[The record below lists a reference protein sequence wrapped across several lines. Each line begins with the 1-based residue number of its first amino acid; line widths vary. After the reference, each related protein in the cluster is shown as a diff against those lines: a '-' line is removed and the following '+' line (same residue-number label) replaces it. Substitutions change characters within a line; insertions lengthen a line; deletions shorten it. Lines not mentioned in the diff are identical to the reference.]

1 MVQTPTSWSDRI
13 LCCYVNTTSQLQQ
26 ARIKHVS
33 GWLFERVV
41 FPQQRLLFE
50 AVPDAMLEIYTHMAN
65 SASLL
70 EQIPCLRLQVNELP
84 TQITLAHPD
93 SADLPE

>member
-1 MVQTPTSWSDRI
+1 MVQTPTPWSDRI
-13 LCCYVNTTSQLQQ
+13 LCCYVNTTTQLQQ
-26 ARIKHVS
+26 ARIEHVS
-33 GWLFERVV
+33 GGLFERLV

-50 AVPDAMLEIYTHMAN
+50 AVPDAVLEIYIHIAN

-84 TQITLAHPD
+84 AEITPAHPD
-93 SADLPE
+93 SADLSE